1 MQTKYILPNKLEKG
15 DKIGIIAPSFPTA
28 NWFSNRFDFALKAI
42 PTHLQ
47 LEYELANSA
56 TSAKGFVSDDA
67 KKIAEEIHS
76 FIKNPSIK
84 AIFTTI
90 GGFNSAEI
98 LPFLDADLIRN
109 NPKIFI
115 GFSDT
120 TALLLGINALSELVT
135 FYGPAIMTQMGEYP
149 KPFDYTLQSLNKTL
163 FSGNAVGNI
172 EDPAFWTNEFV
183 DWGGNEWNTRPRKT
197 EITSIREIWKHGKG
211 EGTLFGGNI
220 ETLNFLIGTKY
231 FQPPKDIVFFWEA
244 TEAEAFLPRVQRAFT
259 HLKQCGFF
267 ENVKAMLIGRSPDC
281 KTMSKITL
289 QDCVIKYFED
299 FNFPIIANLAFGHT
313 DPILT
318 VPIGTLAKVETFEKN
333 NSATISIL
341 ETATKN

>member
-47 LEYELANSA
+47 VEYELANSA
-56 TSAKGFVSDDA
+56 NSAKGFVSDDA
-67 KKIAEEIHS
+67 KNIAEEIHS

-115 GFSDT
+115 GYSDT

-149 KPFDYTLQSLNKTL
+149 KPFDYTLQSLNNTL

-197 EITSIREIWKHGKG
+197 ESTSIREIWKHGKG

-231 FQPPKDIVFFWEA
+231 FQPPNDIVFFWEA
-244 TEAEAFLPRVQRAFT
+244 TEAEAFIPRVQRAFT
-259 HLKQCGFF
+259 QLKQCSFF
-267 ENVKAMLIGRSPDC
+267 ENVRAMLIGRSPDC
-281 KTMSKITL
+281 KPISKVTL
-289 QDCVIKYFED
+289 QDCVINYFKD
-299 FNFPIIANLAFGHT
+299 YDFPIIANLAFGHT
-313 DPILT
+313 DPIMT
-318 VPIGTLAKVETFEKN
+318 IPIGISAKLETSVNN
-333 NSATISIL
+333 NSALISISDR
-341 ETATKN
+341 ATKN